1 MFLGEVDVKLTRK
14 WKRTEDRVKKETQK
28 YKEKTSTQKIAASE
42 DDMFQDIFCD
52 TDENLGETGS
62 EEDVKS
68 DPTFLPTKSVNVS
81 LGTQN
86 RHRWKNAA
94 LACDR
99 YGLSDRAGASVITAT
114 LIDCGCVTPEDQS
127 KVVSHKKLHHER
139 HLARQEQQQRELQ
152 GRENVISYYF
162 DGKKDATLTK
172 QNVNGKWY
180 PKVELEEHYVVLDGN
195 DYITHVTPKSGHAVN
210 VAKALFTSARQNN
223 TANDILLLGCD
234 GTNVNVGWRNGILY
248 NLQCLLGRECQIVV
262 CMLHGN

>member
-1 MFLGEVDVKLTRK
+1 MKKIRTLYDTGIKWSKTPLKHEEKLKNDKYKEYLESLDKLFDICSCRCPIGSSDCREAKCYDKDCTSGLHLKCKCEVKVPQREVEFLCDQRGPRVMFLGEVDVKLTQK
-14 WKRTEDRVKKETQK
+14 WKRTEERVKKETQK

-42 DDMFQDIFCD
+42 DDMFQDISCD
-52 TDENLGETGS
+52 TDENLAEIGS

-114 LIDCGCVTPEDQS
+114 LFECGCVTPEDQS

-139 HLARQEQQQRELQ
+139 HLARQEQRQRVA
-152 GRENVISYYF
+152 RERKC
-162 DGKKDATLTK
+162 DK
-172 QNVNGKWY
+172 
-180 PKVELEEHYVVLDGN
+180 
-195 DYITHVTPKSGHAVN
+195 
-210 VAKALFTSARQNN
+210 
-223 TANDILLLGCD
+223 LLL
-234 GTNVNVGWRNGILY
+234 
-248 NLQCLLGRECQIVV
+248 
-262 CMLHGN
+262 